1 MMGGQHAKVEAKGET
16 KDEDNDLEEYRKRKI
31 AQVESLGR
39 AGGVYIPPFKLAR
52 LQEEIEDKTSPEFQR
67 QAWEALRK
75 SINGLVNKVNVGNIK
90 NLVEE
95 LFQENLVRG
104 RGLFVRALIRAQMAS
119 PGFTH
124 VFAALLSVVNS
135 KLPQIG
141 DLLIRRVILQFR
153 RAYKRNDKIVT
164 TAAVKFMAHL
174 VNQKIVS
181 ELLALHVATLLL
193 ERVTDDSIEVCVS
206 FIQECGKCL
215 GEISPAGAMAIFER
229 FRTILHEGEIDKRVQ
244 YVIEGLF
251 ETRRKKFEDFVGLLG
266 DLDLVDEEEQI
277 THEVD
282 LLDQSIKGEETL
294 NLFKAIDPEQFKEEE
309 AKWKKISKSILDGD
323 EDSDSNSDSDSDDSE
338 GEENDEVKVKQKIL
352 DYSE

>member
-1 MMGGQHAKVEAKGET
+1 MTKTEAKGET
-16 KDEDNDLEEYRKRKI
+16 KDEDDDLEQYRKRKI

-75 SINGLVNKVNVGNIK
+75 SINGLVNKVNVSNIK

-95 LFQENLVRG
+95 LFQENLIRG
-104 RGLFVRALIRAQMAS
+104 RGLFIRALIRAQMAS

-124 VFAALLSVVNS
+124 VFAALLAIINS
-135 KLPQIG
+135 KLPDIG

-164 TAAVKFMAHL
+164 TAAIKFMAHL
-174 VNQKIVS
+174 VNQKVVS

-206 FIQECGKCL
+206 FLQECGQAL
-215 GEISPAGAMAIFER
+215 EELSPGGTMAIFER

-244 YVIEGLF
+244 YIIEGLF
-251 ETRRKKFEDFVGLLG
+251 E
-266 DLDLVDEEEQI
+266 
-277 THEVD
+277 
-282 LLDQSIKGEETL
+282 
-294 NLFKAIDPEQFKEEE
+294 IDKRVQY
-309 AKWKKISKSILDGD
+309 II
-323 EDSDSNSDSDSDDSE
+323 E
-338 GEENDEVKVKQKIL
+338 G
-352 DYSE
+352 